1 MRRHLITEGDHVRS
15 EILVGRSMLDT
26 MIEAVAAAGST
37 AAAVLCQPSTFG
49 LADRLAGE
57 LAAAGISATGYT
69 LPDGEEAKRMAVVE
83 DVYRHLNAEGFTRSD
98 TVVGVGGGALTDVA
112 GFIAGTYLRGIPAMY
127 LPTTLLGA
135 VDAAIGGKTGVNV
148 DGKNLAGV
156 FKHPLR
162 VVVDIDILDELP
174 RRQKVEGAAEA
185 TKTGFIA
192 DLRIVEA
199 YEADGL
205 DVDLE
210 EVVNR
215 SIAVKAEVVSED
227 FREGGRRAILNYGHT
242 IGHAVETS
250 TGRSHGD
257 SVAIGM
263 VAAGAASEHALGFAG
278 NERQRELLERIGLPI
293 DAPDAKRDR
302 VRAFMALDKKRDTGG
317 LRFVLLE
324 DFERPVV
331 RGVDDA
337 TVAAALDAIGL
348 ASTPPPPGGTT

>member
-1 MRRHLITEGDHVRS
+1 MRRHVIIADGDVRS
-15 EILVGRSMLDT
+15 EILVGRSMLDR
-26 MIEAVAAAGST
+26 MIESVTDAGSS
-37 AAAVLCQPSTFG
+37 AAAVLCQPSTHG
-49 LADRLAGE
+49 LADRLAGA

-69 LPDGEEAKRMAVVE
+69 LPDGEAAKQMAVVE

-98 TVVGVGGGALTDVA
+98 TVVGVGGGSLTDVA
-112 GFIAGTYLRGIPAMY
+112 GFIAGTYLRGVPAMY

-162 VVVDIDILDELP
+162 VIVDVDILDALP
-174 RRQKVEGAAEA
+174 RRHKVEGAAEA

-192 DLRIVEA
+192 DLGIVEA

-210 EVVNR
+210 DVVNR
-215 SIAVKAEVVSED
+215 SVAVKAGVVSED
-227 FREGGRRAILNYGHT
+227 FREGGRRAVLNYGHT
-242 IGHAVETS
+242 VGHAIETS

-257 SVAIGM
+257 AVAIGM
-263 VAAGAASEHALGFAG
+263 IAAGAASEHAVGFSG
-278 NERQRELLERIGLPI
+278 SDRQRAVLTELGLPV

-302 VRAFMALDKKRDTGG
+302 VRAYMALDKKRDANG

-324 DFERPVV
+324 EFERPVV
-331 RGVDDA
+331 RTVDDA
-337 TVAAALDAIGL
+337 TVQAALDAIGL
-348 ASTPPPPGGTT
+348 AS